1 MKQVANEYV
10 TQTSVRLLRLF
21 MEAANRILLVFKA
34 IKKRTK
40 VRVTEAAILV
50 QFLLLL
56 TLPAVAQF
64 PNVKTGRYGAFV
76 QASRELRGPRFVVER
91 SESGT
96 RDWKRVAVSDYAPR
110 SAEEL
115 RVRMLSLV
123 AKNPLY
129 SPVSDTMAV
138 VLFQRFSAADF
149 TDSLYTYGYNPQV
162 LEALG
167 VGYLDTSAVAGRTYE
182 YRLKGLK
189 EAETAPGR
197 GTKPVTMPGRT
208 VGERIG
214 TTPRSL
220 RYRADGFTVEV
231 HYWLKKPVP
240 TLAGLRVRRAAYA
253 QTDFADVPAEW
264 GFRKGKKD
272 SLFVFF
278 LDRNVRRKM
287 LYQYSVT
294 PLDFLGNE
302 GQPSD
307 TLTIANLRG
316 GDALP
321 VIAQFR
327 AASAEK
333 QQAIRLSWRLSST
346 KDLRSVDVWRSNRF
360 EGPFA
365 RVATALPGDTVYFDA
380 NVEPVESY
388 YYQLRPNGYY
398 DELPASVK
406 VSGMVKAYR
415 SNLTAPAFLKLRVTP
430 DSLHFDWSRTATDT
444 RGYYLYYSPDPKT
457 PFVQYSGLISATGTS
472 GHQAVAVANL
482 PVGFSYRWAVASL
495 NTSYN
500 VSPMS
505 NEVYSPLRLPNRVA
519 TPLNPVVL
527 PQERG
532 VLVVWDNMIELDRY
546 ITGYVVYRTVDGQ
559 KEQEVYRQTGTD
571 RARNA
576 WADSSVVRG
585 RTYTYRVKAMRN
597 DAVES
602 AFSAAT
608 SPYFRELAPVLPL
621 RGLGV
626 IPTTEGVRLSWSTPL
641 DQQLDGVQVF
651 RYTAKTT
658 KPRLIATL
666 PGRMTEYVD
675 RDATPG
681 ISYFY
686 TLVAVQPDK
695 RESDPTDPVGIN
707 W

>member
-1 MKQVANEYV
+1 MASHYV
-10 TQTSVRLLRLF
+10 PGRGT
-21 MEAANRILLVFKA
+21 A
-34 IKKRTK
+34 IH
-40 VRVTEAAILV
+40 I
-50 QFLLLL
+50 LLLL
-56 TLPAVAQF
+56 ATLPAFAQF
-64 PNVKTGRYGAFV
+64 PSVKTGRYGAFV
-76 QASRELRGPRFVVER
+76 QASRELRGPRFVLER
-91 SESGT
+91 TESGS

-115 RVRMLSLV
+115 RVRLLSLT

-129 SPVSDTMAV
+129 SPASDTMAA
-138 VLFQRFSAADF
+138 VLFHRFSAADF

-167 VGYLDTSAVAGRTYE
+167 VGFLDTSAVAGHTYE

-189 EAETAPGR
+189 DAATTSGR
-197 GTKPVTMPGRT
+197 PSKPVTMPDART
-208 VGERIG
+208 SASRSVGERLV
-214 TTPRSL
+214 TTPRL
-220 RYRADGFTVEV
+220 VHHRADGATVEG

-253 QTDFADVPAEW
+253 QTDFTDIPAEW

-272 SLFVFF
+272 SVFVFF

-287 LYQYSVT
+287 VYQYTVT

-302 GQPSD
+302 GQASD
-307 TLTIANLRG
+307 TLTVAGLRTG
-316 GDALP
+316 EALP
-321 VIAQFR
+321 VIAQFQ
-327 AASAEK
+327 ATSAEK
-333 QQAIRLSWRLSST
+333 QQAIRLSWQLSST
-346 KDLRSVDVWRSNRF
+346 KDLRSVDIWRSTRF
-360 EGPFA
+360 DGPFT
-365 RVATALPGDTVYFDA
+365 RVATALPADTVYYDA

-415 SNLTAPAFLKLRVTP
+415 ANLTAPSFLKLRVTP
-430 DSLHFDWSRTATDT
+430 DSLHFSWSRSNTDT
-444 RGYYLYYSPDPKT
+444 RGYYLYYSPDPTT
-457 PFVQYSGLISATGTS
+457 PFVPYSGLISATGTS
-472 GHQAVAVANL
+472 AHQAVAVQNL
-482 PVGFSYRWAVASL
+482 PVGVSYRWAVAAL
-495 NTSYN
+495 NTSYS

-505 NEVYSPLRLPNRVA
+505 NEVHSPLRLPNRVA
-519 TPLNPVVL
+519 TPMNPVVL

-532 VLVVWDNMIELDRY
+532 VLVVWDNMIELDPY
-546 ITGYVVYRTVDGQ
+546 ITGYVVCRTVDGQ
-559 KEQEVYRQTGTD
+559 KETEAYRQTRTD

-585 RTYTYRVKAMRN
+585 RTYTYRVKAVRS

-608 SPYFRELAPVLPL
+608 SPFFRPLPPVLPL

-626 IPTTEGVRLSWSTPL
+626 MPTTEGVRLSWSPPL
-641 DQQLDGVQVF
+641 DQQLDGVQVY

-666 PGRMTEYVD
+666 PGRMTDYLD

-681 ISYFY
+681 IAYFY

>member
-1 MKQVANEYV
+1 MK
-10 TQTSVRLLRLF
+10 T
-21 MEAANRILLVFKA
+21 
-34 IKKRTK
+34 
-40 VRVTEAAILV
+40 
-50 QFLLLL
+50 LLLL
-56 TLPAVAQF
+56 ILALPAIAQF
-64 PNVKTGRYGAFV
+64 PSVQVGRYGAFV
-76 QASRELRGPRFVVER
+76 QASRELHGPRFVLER
-91 SESGT
+91 LESGS
-96 RDWKRVAVSDYAPR
+96 REWKRVTVSDYQPR

-115 RVRMLSLV
+115 RVRMQSLA

-129 SPVSDTMAV
+129 SPPSDTMAV
-138 VLFQRFSAADF
+138 VLFTQFSRAE
-149 TDSLYTYGYNPQV
+149 TVDSLYTYGYNPQV

-167 VGYLDTSAVAGRTYE
+167 AGYLDTSAVAGRTYQ
-182 YRLKGLK
+182 YRVKGLK
-189 EAETAPGR
+189 EGSDASGR
-197 GTKPVTMPGRT
+197 VTKSVTLPEVRSSGGRIPDSRT
-208 VGERIG
+208 SGAGSGGERIA

-220 RYRADGFTVEV
+220 RYRADGFSVEA

-253 QTDFADVPAEW
+253 QTDFTDIPAEW

-272 SLFVFF
+272 SVFVFF

-287 LYQYSVT
+287 LYQYTVT

-307 TLTIANLRG
+307 TLTIANLRD

-346 KDLRSVDVWRSNRF
+346 KDLRSVDIWRSNRF

-365 RVATALPGDTVYFDA
+365 RVASALPADTVYFDA

-406 VSGMVKAYR
+406 VSGLVKAYR
-415 SNLTAPAFLKLRVTP
+415 PNLTAPSFLRLRVTP
-430 DSLHFDWSRTATDT
+430 DSLHFDWSRSDTDT

-457 PFVQYSGLISATGTS
+457 PFVQYSGLISTTESSA
-472 GHQAVAVANL
+472 HHAVAVQNL
-482 PVGFSYRWAVASL
+482 PIGLAYRWAVASL

-500 VSPMS
+500 VGPMS
-505 NEVYSPLRLPNRVA
+505 NEVNSPLRLPNRVA

-532 VLVVWDNMIELDRY
+532 VLVVWDNMIELDPY
-546 ITGYVVYRTVDGQ
+546 ITGYVVYRTIDGQ
-559 KEQEVYRQTGTD
+559 KEAEVYRQTSTD
-571 RARNA
+571 RTRNA
-576 WADSSVVRG
+576 WADSSVIRG
-585 RTYTYRVKAMRN
+585 RTYTYRVKALRS
-597 DAVES
+597 DAAES
-602 AFSAAT
+602 AFSTAT
-608 SPYFRELAPVLPL
+608 SPYFRELPPVLPL
-621 RGLGV
+621 RGLSV
-626 IPTTEGVRLSWSTPL
+626 IPASDGVRLSWSSPL

-658 KPRLIATL
+658 KPRLLATL
-666 PGRMTEYVD
+666 PGRMTEYID

-695 RESDPTDPVGIN
+695 RESDPTDPVGVN